1 MMHAINLNPL
11 CTAVRIPGLWAI
23 SKHILPG
30 CDRSSKK
37 LWVTQL
43 LLQDAPL
50 NCKTAMPAKWNK
62 YFLENNIEM
71 LLIDNVP
78 GHPPFIGN
86 LHPNIQVVFL
96 PLKPSF

>member
-62 YFLENNIEM
+62 YFLENNRPLKIFFL
-71 LLIDNVP
+71 LLIHDWWWMGFP
-78 GHPPFIGN
+78 HYEMY
-86 LHPNIQVVFL
+86 L
-96 PLKPSF
+96 